1 MVGFLTKVIII
12 ISHNGNPMDVHAGL
26 DYPIISPAAHMVC
39 AEGHPVKC
47 ETASRTM
54 RTLPGRGRSFRETAT
69 ERGKIG
75 TVVVP
80 VNSLQNTLW

>member
-1 MVGFLTKVIII
+1 MVGFLTKVIIT
-12 ISHNGNPMDVHAGL
+12 ISHNGNPVDVHAGL

-54 RTLPGRGRSFRETAT
+54 RTLPGGGRSPTLRETAT
-69 ERGKIG
+69 ERGK
-75 TVVVP
+75 VVVP